1 MNQKRSGFTI
11 IEIALVLCIAGLIFG
26 MAFIALPSLWTSQR
40 NSDRKAKVMEFI
52 NDLKTY
58 QTNNSR
64 GALPTPSVP
73 STAVSFDKGGARSA
87 SDPTS
92 WQGFV
97 RDYVLSNGGFV
108 DPSGEEYRYYIVK
121 CMNSSNGEIVIGSG
135 DQGCMN
141 FNLSSVNKN
150 SADLN
155 ASDNLDYTIYVAIGA
170 TCDGDRMVKT
180 TSPRS
185 VAAIQ
190 ILERSERYCYNT

>member
-11 IEIALVLCIAGLIFG
+11 IEIALVLCIAGLIFA
-26 MAFIALPSLWTSQR
+26 MAFIALPSLWASQR
-40 NSDRKAKVMEFI
+40 NADRKAKVMEFI

-73 STAVSFDKGGARSA
+73 STVVSFDKAGARNTTDA
-87 SDPTS
+87 TS

-97 RDYVLSNGGFV
+97 RDYVLSNGGFI

-121 CMNSSNGEIVIGSG
+121 CMDSSNREIIVGSG
-135 DQGCMN
+135 DQSCMN
-141 FNLSSVNKN
+141 FELNRVNRA
-150 SADLN
+150 SIDLN
-155 ASDNLDYTIYVAIGA
+155 ASDNLDYTIYVAVGA